1 MLKRAKK
8 FLRLERGQEININLF
23 DDGTTEIETKGFK
36 GEACYDAARFIEET
50 LGKVS
55 ETRKTT
61 EHHKKGEI
69 REKIR
74 H

>member
-8 FLRLERGQEININLF
+8 FLRLERGQEININLY
-23 DDGTTEIETKGFK
+23 DDGTTEVETKGFK
-36 GEACYDAARFIEET
+36 GGSCYEAASFIEES

-55 ETRKTT
+55 ETRKTR
-61 EHHKKGEI
+61 EHHKTGEI